1 LSPKDIANAV
11 LAPLNFYRL
20 NSFSESDSMS
30 SMQNNSQQALE
41 ERIQALTEHLYAIR
55 RNMEKIIAD
64 NHRMREVVRIAE
76 NELRKRRDQVQKL
89 ENELENM
96 QNGRLE
102 AKARVEH
109 AMEKLDELMIGQG
122 DPS

>member
-1 LSPKDIANAV
+1 MNS
-11 LAPLNFYRL
+11 LN
-20 NSFSESDSMS
+20 ESDSISGMS
-30 SMQNNSQQALE
+30 SNPQQALE
-41 ERIQALTEHLYAIR
+41 ERIQALTEHLTEIR

-76 NELRKRRDQVQKL
+76 SELRKRRDQVRKL
-89 ENELENM
+89 ESEMEGM

-109 AMEKLDELMIGQG
+109 AMDKLDELISSQG
-122 DPS
+122 EAS

>member
-1 LSPKDIANAV
+1 
-11 LAPLNFYRL
+11 L
-20 NSFSESDSMS
+20 NSITESDSIS
-30 SMQNNSQQALE
+30 GMQNNPQQALE
-41 ERIQALTEHLYAIR
+41 ERIHALTEHLAEIK
-55 RNMEKIIAD
+55 RNMEKTIAD

-89 ENELENM
+89 ESELEGL

-109 AMEKLDELMIGQG
+109 AMEKLDDLISGQ
-122 DPS
+122 SEAS